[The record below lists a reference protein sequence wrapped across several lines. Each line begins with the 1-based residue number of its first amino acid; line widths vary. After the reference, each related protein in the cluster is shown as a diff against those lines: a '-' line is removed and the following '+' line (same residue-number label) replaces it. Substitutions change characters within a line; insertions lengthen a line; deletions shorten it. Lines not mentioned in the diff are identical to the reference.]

1 MATKNKKGFSF
12 DDLKFEEHPLVKGLK
27 KGHNPY
33 NYKGVHAYHS
43 FDNGINVS
51 IVQISMMMPDK
62 KTGRKKR
69 LFLAYQ
75 SSLREYEMMI
85 TASNEESAEKFNEVV
100 EKQKIPY
107 MRLDNP
113 LGFLLKSEITK
124 ILQTIEKI

>member
-1 MATKNKKGFSF
+1 
-12 DDLKFEEHPLVKGLK
+12 V
-27 KGHNPY
+27 Y
-33 NYKGVHAYHS
+33 AYHS

-51 IVQISMMMPDK
+51 IVQISMMVPDK

-69 LFLAYQ
+69 LFLSYQ